1 VRSRGNWML
10 YDTIIRLLEKRNFK
24 VIKEIFENMNEAD
37 IADLF
42 GHFHDNEDVDKRDFP
57 VLFRLLPKD
66 AAADVFSYMEP
77 DMQELLI
84 NSFTDKE
91 LEEVIDD
98 LFIDDTVDMIEEM
111 PANVVSRILKNADK
125 ETREQINQILKYP
138 KDSAGSIMTTE
149 YVYLDK
155 KMTVKEALEKIRQVG
170 FVKETVYTL
179 YVTENRKLI
188 GVLSVLDI
196 LTSDDEDLIEEI
208 MQTNVITVDT
218 LEDKELVAK
227 QFEKYDFLALPVVDK
242 EQRIVGIVTFDDAMD
257 VMQDENTED
266 FSHMAG
272 MAPIEDSYFK
282 TSVFKHA
289 RNRIAWLLVLMLSAT
304 LTGTIIT
311 KYEAAFAAVP
321 LLVSFIPMLTGTGGN
336 CGSQTSTMIIRGM
349 SLGEINLKDFF
360 KVVFK
365 EFRIALIVSII
376 LAIVN
381 GIRIYITYAYI
392 SKGTIDEPFLLALT
406 VSLAI
411 ISTVIMSKLIG
422 CMLPMAAK
430 KLHLDP
436 ALMAAPLISTIVDT
450 CTTLV
455 FFNIAMAIFDIH
467 MI

>member
-1 VRSRGNWML
+1 ML
-10 YDTIIRLLEKRNFK
+10 YENIIELLEKRNFK
-24 VIKEIFENMNEAD
+24 EIKEIFEDMNEAD

-42 GHFHDNEDVDKRDFP
+42 GHFHDNEEVDKRDLP

-66 AAADVFSYMEP
+66 AAADVFAYMEP

-84 NSFTDKE
+84 NAFTDKE

-111 PANVVSRILKNADK
+111 PANVVSRILRSADSD
-125 ETREQINQILKYP
+125 TRKQINQILKYP

-155 KMTVKEALEKIRQVG
+155 TMTVREALEKIRQVG

-179 YVTENRKLI
+179 YVTENRRLI

-196 LTSDDEDLIEEI
+196 LTSDDDDLIENI

-242 EQRIVGIVTFDDAMD
+242 ENRIVGIVTFDDAMD

-311 KYEAAFAAVP
+311 RYEAAFAAVP

-349 SLGEINLKDFF
+349 SLGEIRLRDFF

-365 EFRIALIVSII
+365 EFRIALIVSVI
-376 LAIVN
+376 LALVN
-381 GIRIYITYAYI
+381 GIRIYVTYAYI
-392 SKGTIDEPFLLALT
+392 SPNQIDEPLKLAVT

-430 KLHLDP
+430 RLHLDP

-455 FFNIAMAIFDIH
+455 FFNIAMMIFNIH

>member
-1 VRSRGNWML
+1 MHRGP
-10 YDTIIRLLEKRNFK
+10 
-24 VIKEIFENMNEAD
+24 
-37 IADLF
+37 LF
-42 GHFHDNEDVDKRDFP
+42 
-57 VLFRLLPKD
+57 
-66 AAADVFSYMEP
+66 
-77 DMQELLI
+77 
-84 NSFTDKE
+84 
-91 LEEVIDD
+91 
-98 LFIDDTVDMIEEM
+98 
-111 PANVVSRILKNADK
+111 
-125 ETREQINQILKYP
+125 
-138 KDSAGSIMTTE
+138 
-149 YVYLDK
+149 
-155 KMTVKEALEKIRQVG
+155 
-170 FVKETVYTL
+170 
-179 YVTENRKLI
+179 
-188 GVLSVLDI
+188 SVLAENLGQI
-196 LTSDDEDLIEEI
+196 VHHISGNVLVNDDDDLIENI

-242 EQRIVGIVTFDDAMD
+242 ENRIVGIVTFDDAMD

-311 KYEAAFAAVP
+311 RYEAAFAAVP

-349 SLGEINLKDFF
+349 SLGEIRLRDFF

-365 EFRIALIVSII
+365 EFRIALIVSVI
-376 LAIVN
+376 LALVN
-381 GIRIYITYAYI
+381 GIRIYVTYAYI
-392 SKGTIDEPFLLALT
+392 SPNQIDEPLKLAVT

-430 KLHLDP
+430 RLHLDP

-455 FFNIAMAIFDIH
+455 FFNIAMMIFNIH

>member
-1 VRSRGNWML
+1 ML
-10 YDTIIRLLEKRNFK
+10 YDTVIRLLEKRNFK

-42 GHFHDNEDVDKRDFP
+42 GNFHDSEDVDKKDFP

-66 AAADVFSYMEP
+66 AAADVFAYMEP

-91 LEEVIDD
+91 LAQVIDD

-111 PANVVSRILKNADK
+111 PANVVSRILKNADS
-125 ETREQINQILKYP
+125 ETRKQINQILKYP

-149 YVYLDK
+149 YIYLNK
-155 KMTVKEALEKIRQVG
+155 TMTVKEALEKIRQVG

-179 YVTENRKLI
+179 YVTENRRLI

-196 LTSDDEDLIEEI
+196 LTSDDDDLIADI

-289 RNRIAWLLVLMLSAT
+289 RNRIAWLLFLMLSAT

-349 SLGEINLKDFF
+349 SLGEINLRDFF

-365 EFRIALIVSII
+365 EFRIALIVSVI
-376 LAIVN
+376 LAFVN
-381 GIRIYITYAYI
+381 GVRIYITYAYI
-392 SKGTIDEPFLLALT
+392 SPNEIDDPLKLAVT

-455 FFNIAMAIFDIH
+455 FFNIAMVIFNIH
-467 MI
+467 MV

>member
-1 VRSRGNWML
+1 ML
-10 YDTIIRLLEKRNFK
+10 YENIIELLEKRNFK
-24 VIKEIFENMNEAD
+24 EIKEIFEDMNEAD

-42 GHFHDNEDVDKRDFP
+42 GHFHDNEEVDKRDLP

-66 AAADVFSYMEP
+66 AAADVFAYMEP

-84 NSFTDKE
+84 NAFTDKE

-98 LFIDDTVDMIEEM
+98 LLIDDTVDMIEEM
-111 PANVVSRILKNADK
+111 PANVVSRILRSADSD
-125 ETREQINQILKYP
+125 TRKQINQILKYP

-155 KMTVKEALEKIRQVG
+155 TMTVKEALEKIRQVG

-179 YVTENRKLI
+179 YVTENRRLI

-196 LTSDDEDLIEEI
+196 LTSDDDDLIENI

-242 EQRIVGIVTFDDAMD
+242 ENRIVGIVTFDDAMD

-311 KYEAAFAAVP
+311 RYEAAFAAVP

-349 SLGEINLKDFF
+349 SLGEIRLRDFF

-365 EFRIALIVSII
+365 EFRIALIVSVI

-381 GIRIYITYAYI
+381 GIRIYVTYAYI
-392 SKGTIDEPFLLALT
+392 SPNQIDEPLKLAVT

-430 KLHLDP
+430 RLHLDP

-455 FFNIAMAIFDIH
+455 FFNIAMMIFNIH

>member
-1 VRSRGNWML
+1 ML

-42 GHFHDNEDVDKRDFP
+42 GNFHDNDDVDKKDFP
-57 VLFRLLPKD
+57 ILFRLLPKD
-66 AAADVFSYMEP
+66 AAADVFAYMDT
-77 DMQELLI
+77 DMQEMLI

-91 LEEVIDD
+91 LAEIIDD
-98 LFIDDTVDMIEEM
+98 LFIDDTVDIVEEM
-111 PANVVSRILKNADK
+111 PANVVSRILKAADS
-125 ETREQINQILKYP
+125 ETRKQINQILKYP

-149 YVYLDK
+149 YVYLNKD
-155 KMTVKEALEKIRQVG
+155 MTVNEAIAKIRQVG
-170 FVKETVYTL
+170 VVKETVYTL
-179 YVTENRKLI
+179 YVTENRRLI

-196 LTSDDEDLIEEI
+196 LTADDDDRIEDI
-208 MQTNVITVDT
+208 METNVITVDT
-218 LEDKELVAK
+218 LEDRELVAQ

-257 VMQDENTED
+257 VMREENTED

-282 TSVFKHA
+282 TSVFSHA

-304 LTGTIIT
+304 LTGAIIT
-311 KYEAAFAAVP
+311 KYESAFAAVP

-349 SLGEINLKDFF
+349 SLGEINLKDWI
-360 KVVFK
+360 KVAFK
-365 EFRIALIVSII
+365 EFRIALIVSVI
-376 LAIVN
+376 LALVN
-381 GIRIYITYAYI
+381 GIRIYVTYAFI
-392 SKGTIDEPFLLALT
+392 SPGMIESPLKLAVT

-422 CMLPMAAK
+422 CMLPMLAK
-430 KLHLDP
+430 RLHLDP

-455 FFNIAMAIFDIH
+455 FFNIAMVIFDIH
-467 MI
+467 AM